1 VAPWQDVSESENAPG
16 AIAGRLR
23 KMGLHS
29 TVAVPVIVDDR
40 VWGMVALAGAIFR
53 RPFAWRAQS
62 TGKFITDGGPTVAFP
77 RNQPGARR
85 VVEALAEVD
94 QLLHVHSG

>member
-1 VAPWQDVSESENAPG
+1 MSTSVWRLSDILVLTGLLDPPLCSTCRSLSAES
-16 AIAGRLR
+16 
-23 KMGLHS
+23 
-29 TVAVPVIVDDR
+29 
-40 VWGMVALAGAIFR
+40 AGAIFR

-62 TGKFITDGGPTVAFP
+62 TGKFITDGEPTVAFP
-77 RNQPGARR
+77 RNQPRPRR